1 VPNAIGLQWE
11 GVRRLQGVGRKGVE
25 DWIEGGLSEGKMMEK
40 EEKEEEKKGWRGCG
54 WHFVRR
60 KCPMEEAVGYR
71 VRREILTRLR
81 LNDFGVRVGLFR
93 RLWDTDP

>member
-25 DWIEGGLSEGKMMEK
+25 GGVSEGKMVEK
-40 EEKEEEKKGWRGCG
+40 EEEEEEKKGWRGCG

-60 KCPMEEAVGYR
+60 KCPMEEAAMGYR
-71 VRREILTRLR
+71 VPGKYSIRGAFQAFAKTLGITTPS
-81 LNDFGVRVGLFR
+81 F
-93 RLWDTDP
+93 